1 MIDPHRTGAVIA
13 RLRRAR
19 DWTQVQLA
27 EQLHVTHQAVSR
39 WETGESF
46 PDLAVLHGLGQ
57 LFEVAV
63 DDLLDR
69 SPPADGG
76 GRAGGSAGRVLDGL
90 AQGGTERVREMVR
103 AGEA

>member
-1 MIDPHRTGAVIA
+1 MIDPRLTGAVIA

-19 DWTQVQLA
+19 DWTQLELA

-46 PDLAVLHGLGQ
+46 PDLAVLHSLGQ
-57 LFEVAV
+57 LFGVTV

-69 SPPADGG
+69 SPPGS
-76 GRAGGSAGRVLDGL
+76 GRAGGSAGRVLDEL
-90 AQGGTERVREMVR
+90 AQGRTDRVGEMVR
-103 AGEA
+103 